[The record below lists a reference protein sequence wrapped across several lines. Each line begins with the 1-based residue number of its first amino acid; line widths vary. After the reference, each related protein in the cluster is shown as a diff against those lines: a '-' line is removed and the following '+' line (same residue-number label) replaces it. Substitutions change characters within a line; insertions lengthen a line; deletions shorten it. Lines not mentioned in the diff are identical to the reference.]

1 MTPTAVLVN
10 AKSVIYDPLK
20 SDTTRMGFA
29 KSEAEIA
36 DRAARFLK
44 AELKRADLTYE
55 ELAERLK
62 KHGHPHETV
71 DSIKAKLKRGTFP
84 ATFMLACA
92 AAIGLEAI
100 NLGDV

>member
-1 MTPTAVLVN
+1 
-10 AKSVIYDPLK
+10 
-20 SDTTRMGFA
+20 MGFA